1 MKKPEKNLASKTEV
15 HNVLD
20 LEKKY
25 IKKNFKILIQVLQIF
40 C

>member
-20 LEKKY
+20 LEKIY